1 MIRSIPDIQT
11 FKQKAL
17 QWASAFDAVCYLG
30 SNGFKDVY
38 SKFDTLI
45 SVGAK
50 NELTTCAGNA
60 FDQLEVFRKQNPDWI
75 TGFFG
80 YDLKNEVENL
90 SSSNP
95 DHLHFPDLFFFVPQY
110 LIIINGDQ
118 VEITTDDAE
127 VVFDQIQHQELH
139 QQAQITGVKLQSRFS
154 KTEYLNAAE
163 KIRAHITQGDIYV
176 TNFCQEFFADGVS
189 IDPVSVFL
197 QLGQIS
203 PNPFASFFKW
213 KDNYILCASPE
224 RFLAKRGVKLISQP
238 IKGTAKRGNTQ
249 TEDVAIKQELRNHT
263 KELQENVMIVDLV
276 RNDLTRSARQGSV
289 KTEELFSIHSFS
301 QVHQMI
307 STVVCELQ
315 DDISTIQAIKNTFPM
330 GSMTGAP
337 KISSMQLMEQY
348 ERSRRG
354 VYSGAIGYFSPDN
367 DFDFNVVIRSL
378 LYNATEKYLS
388 FHVGSAIT
396 YHADPSKEYEECLLK
411 AKAIMEV
418 LGQTSLNDEKPKKR
432 PSDIIKGMLSEKEAD
447 EYHKYLKK
455 ARSEWDRDIGRD

>member
-1 MIRSIPDIQT
+1 M
-11 FKQKAL
+11 
-17 QWASAFDAVCYLG
+17 QWASAFDAVCYLN
-30 SNGFKDVY
+30 SNGFKDAY

-50 NELTTCAGNA
+50 NELTSYAGNT
-60 FDQLEVFRKQNPDWI
+60 FDQLETFRKQNPGWI

-95 DHLHFPDLFFFVPQY
+95 DHLHFSDLYFFVPQY

-118 VEITTDDAE
+118 VEIIADDAE
-127 VVFDQIQHQELH
+127 ALFNLIGQQELQ
-139 QQAQITGVKLQSRFS
+139 QQAQITGVKLQSCFS
-154 KTEYLNAAE
+154 KAEYLNAAK
-163 KIRAHITQGDIYV
+163 KIKTHIARGDIYV
-176 TNFCQEFFADGVS
+176 TNFCQEFFADDVS
-189 IDPVSVFL
+189 INPVSAFL
-197 QLGQIS
+197 QLNQIS

-224 RFLAKRGVKLISQP
+224 RFLAKRGTQLISQP
-238 IKGTAKRGNTQ
+238 IKGTAKRGSTPV
-249 TEDVAIKQELRNHT
+249 EDEAIKQELRNHT

-276 RNDLTRSARQGSV
+276 RNDLTRSAKQGTV

-301 QVHQMI
+301 QVHQMV

-315 DDISTIQAIKNTFPM
+315 DGISPIQAIKNTFPM

-337 KISSMQLMEQY
+337 KISSMQLIEQY

-388 FHVGSAIT
+388 FHAGSAIT
-396 YHADPSKEYEECLLK
+396 YHADPVKEYEECLLK

-418 LGQTSLNDEKPKKR
+418 LGQSL
-432 PSDIIKGMLSEKEAD
+432 
-447 EYHKYLKK
+447 
-455 ARSEWDRDIGRD
+455 